1 MPEGPK
7 EAEKDRSWF
16 SYMTFGLF
24 D

>member
-1 MPEGPK
+1 ESDDDEDSG
-7 EAEKDRSWF
+7 RSWW